1 MLASMKSAWR
11 KVTRGAAMPTGKP
24 PFSSASAASTCRVS
38 ATVSAAGCFCT
49 DRITAGWPLSPA
61 SPRLIAGAKPTD
73 ATCASRIGWPLRAVS
88 GRRCRSSSRLVRP
101 RLRIR
106 YSRELSSRKPPL
118 VLAAKPRSAS
128 STWPS
133 VMPSAAMRT
142 VSGCTWN
149 CRTSPPIGMTWATPG
164 IVRRRGRSTQSA
176 YSRAAIAGRWAASGA
191 LSVGAAAGAAIGIPM
206 SRISPMIDAT
216 GPMCGTTP
224 GGSCDWISDRR
235 SAIICR
241 AR

>member
-1 MLASMKSAWR
+1 
-11 KVTRGAAMPTGKP
+11 
-24 PFSSASAASTCRVS
+24 
-38 ATVSAAGCFCT
+38 
-49 DRITAGWPLSPA
+49 
-61 SPRLIAGAKPTD
+61 
-73 ATCASRIGWPLRAVS
+73 
-88 GRRCRSSSRLVRP
+88 
-101 RLRIR
+101 
-106 YSRELSSRKPPL
+106 
-118 VLAAKPRSAS
+118 
-128 STWPS
+128 
-133 VMPSAAMRT
+133 MRT